1 MNGILARANFE
12 KAVQLF
18 YNAFNR
24 DAMGR
29 VINPNFDPVQA
40 FKLTQSTLRVE
51 QPLVTTSTQY
61 QFPVLVNVNNG
72 SSVQFN
78 TELRL
83 NMQDTFVPT
92 EIFVGVGL
100 PSSATDTSWK
110 PLTYENPSV
119 FTAAASDALLNLW
132 NGGSMEIKV
141 NKDVKLT
148 NWDILRHYYSPQT
161 QATAAPG
168 VGSPVNE
175 FNGADDGF
183 YPMEPYILMIGSQGI
198 QINIDLQNA
207 ISTVDANSR
216 MVVIMRGV
224 LAQNSTVVS

>member
-24 DAMGR
+24 DPMGR

-40 FKLTQSTLRVE
+40 FKLTQSTIRVE

-72 SSVQFN
+72 SSTQFN

-100 PSSATDTSWK
+100 PSGATDTSWK
-110 PLTYENPSV
+110 LQTYENPAI

-132 NGGSMEIKV
+132 NGGTMEIKV

-148 NWDILRHYYSPQT
+148 NWDIQRHYYAPQT
-161 QATAAPG
+161 QQTAAPG
-168 VGSPVNE
+168 VGSPVNQY
-175 FNGADDGF
+175 NGADDGF

-198 QINIDLQNA
+198 QININMQNA

-216 MVVIMRGV
+216 MIVMMRGV